1 MAAARACAVRP
12 GAAQCAMQVRRYAS
26 RPRSLRKPTPQVLVG
41 PLDRVCS
48 SSKDM
53 GGERTAVAVAG
64 SPSLSV
70 LSLRLW
76 FQRLTHPLEHQRHD
90 ELRLCEQLQDELR
103 TTGSVLMPARGVS
116 LMAGIIS

>member
-1 MAAARACAVRP
+1 MLILKGH
-12 GAAQCAMQVRRYAS
+12 GA
-26 RPRSLRKPTPQVLVG
+26 L
-41 PLDRVCS
+41 
-48 SSKDM
+48 

-64 SPSLSV
+64 SPSWRAFSP
-70 LSLRLW
+70 SLW

>member
-1 MAAARACAVRP
+1 M
-12 GAAQCAMQVRRYAS
+12 
-26 RPRSLRKPTPQVLVG
+26 LVG

-103 TTGSVLMPARGVS
+103 TAGGVLMPARGVS
-116 LMAGIIS
+116 LMVWIIS